1 MIKIPPVSMLDWLIF
16 IAVALVSLLLLMA
29 VLKRIL
35 RGPLKLPYQQ
45 KLLFSP
51 EATEAL
57 RLIDDAIGNQL
68 RVFVS
73 VSLAEFIALNPTLK
87 KAQREQAWQQL
98 YGETVDFVLCSPQDL
113 KIRVAIV
120 LADDSLSKADQRKQ
134 QQLWQALQATGLPI
148 IDISP
153 KAWPS
158 ASSLRADILTA
169 CKAPSPVTAPSSSRL
184 GQSRVEPVLNFD
196 DMTDPDA
203 EDEPEIKL

>member
-16 IAVALVSLLLLMA
+16 IAVAVVSLLVLMA
-29 VLKRIL
+29 VLKRIW
-35 RGPLKLPYQQ
+35 RGPQQQPYQQ

-158 ASSLRADILTA
+158 ASSLRDDILTA
-169 CKAPSPVTAPSSSRL
+169 CKAPSPVTVSSNSRL

-196 DMTDPDA
+196 DMSDPDA
-203 EDEPEIKL
+203 EDEPQIKL